1 MVGRCASAASVI
13 AAMCYAAAL
22 MVAVGAQAAD
32 AERGAELFKACSSCH
47 MVGKGARNR
56 AGPHLNELFGRRAAS
71 IEEFNYS
78 GDIVRAGVNGLFWTP
93 ETLDTYIENPQSL
106 VSGTRMRFR
115 GIEDPQDRRDVI
127 AFLRQYSASPRDIP
141 EAAPTA
147 ERDPIVPVAILSIQ
161 GDIGYGEY
169 LSGECVTCHQ
179 ASGADEGIPSIT
191 GWPQEVF
198 VTAMHAYRGK
208 ARSHPVMQMIAGPL
222 SDEEIA
228 ALAAYFES
236 LE

>member
-1 MVGRCASAASVI
+1 MRRFASAALVI
-13 AAMCYAAAL
+13 ATLCCVVTLLTATAR
-22 MVAVGAQAAD
+22 AAD
-32 AERGAELFKACSSCH
+32 AARGAELYGACASCH
-47 MVGKGARNR
+47 MVGKDARNR
-56 AGPHLNELFGRRAAS
+56 VGPHLNELFGRRAAS
-71 IEEFNYS
+71 IEGFNYS
-78 GDIVRAGVNGLFWTP
+78 KDIARAGVNGLIWTP
-93 ETLDTYIENPQSL
+93 ETLDAYIENPQSL

-115 GIEDPQDRRDVI
+115 GLDDPKDRKDVI
-127 AFLRQYSASPRDIP
+127 AFLRQYSANPRDIP

-147 ERDPIVPVAILSIQ
+147 ERDPLVPASVLAIQ
-161 GDIGYGEY
+161 GDLGYGEY

-179 ASGADEGIPSIT
+179 SSGADQGIPSIT
-191 GWPQEVF
+191 GWPQDVF

-236 LE
+236 LQ